1 MAMAQFLR
9 QALFLA
15 VPTGIGQWRRPPRPA
30 RRLPAIAEGA
40 RALLSACPSGA
51 IAMDFELSE
60 EQRAFQATARTFA
73 REAMMPQARDWDE
86 NETFPVETLRAAAA
100 LGFGGI
106 YVRDD
111 VGGSGLARLDATIIF
126 EELAQGC
133 TSTAA
138 YISIHNMAAWMID
151 AFGGEAQ
158 RKRFLPKL
166 CSMEHFASYCLTEP
180 GAGSDAASLSTRARR
195 DGDVYVLDGAKAF
208 ISGGG
213 VSDVYVCMVR
223 TGGAGPKGISCIVV
237 EKGTPGLSF
246 GAQEKKLGW
255 KSQPTAMVVFENC
268 RVPAENL
275 IGKEGEGFR
284 IAMAGLDG
292 GRLNI
297 AACSIGGA
305 QFCLDRTL
313 DYMRERK
320 QFGQRLSEFQALR
333 FRIADYATEIEA
345 ARLMV
350 RRAAVAVGNG
360 EPGATRLAAMAKRM
374 ATDTGFE
381 AVNGCLQLHGGYGY
395 LRDHPIERVLRD
407 VRVHQILEGT
417 NEVMRLIVSRD
428 LLGN

>member
-1 MAMAQFLR
+1 
-9 QALFLA
+9 
-15 VPTGIGQWRRPPRPA
+15 
-30 RRLPAIAEGA
+30 
-40 RALLSACPSGA
+40 
-51 IAMDFELSE
+51 MDFEFSE
-60 EQRAFQATARTFA
+60 EQRAIQDTARQFA
-73 REAMMPQARDWDE
+73 RSEMMPHAKDWDE
-86 NETFPVETLRAAAA
+86 NSTFPVETLRKSAA

-106 YVRDD
+106 YVKED
-111 VGGSGLARLDATIIF
+111 VGGSALTRLDSAIIF

-151 AFGGEAQ
+151 AFGGPAQ
-158 RKRFLPKL
+158 RQKFLPKL

-180 GAGSDAASLSTRARR
+180 DSGSDAASLKTRATR
-195 DGDVYVLDGAKAF
+195 DGDHYVLNGTKAF

-223 TGGAGPKGISCIVV
+223 TGEGGPRGISCIAV
-237 EKGTPGLSF
+237 EKGTPGLSY

-255 KSQPTAMVVFENC
+255 KSQPTAMVMFEDC
-268 RVPAENL
+268 RVPAANL
-275 IGKEGEGFR
+275 IGAEGQGFR

-305 QFCLDRTL
+305 QFCLDRTVE
-313 DYMRERK
+313 YMRERK
-320 QFGQRLSEFQALR
+320 QFGTRLADFQALA
-333 FRIADYATEIEA
+333 FHIADYATELQA

-350 RRAAVAVGNG
+350 HHAASAVTNRA
-360 EPGATRLAAMAKRM
+360 PGATRLAAQAKRF
-374 ATDTGFE
+374 ATDVGFD

-417 NEVMRLIVSRD
+417 NEVMRLIVSRE

>member
-1 MAMAQFLR
+1 
-9 QALFLA
+9 
-15 VPTGIGQWRRPPRPA
+15 
-30 RRLPAIAEGA
+30 
-40 RALLSACPSGA
+40 
-51 IAMDFELSE
+51 MDFELSE
-60 EQRAFQATARTFA
+60 EQRAIQETARAFA
-73 REAMMPQARDWDE
+73 RAEMMPHARDWDE

-106 YVRDD
+106 YVKDD
-111 VGGSGLARLDATIIF
+111 VGGSALTRLDATIIF

-151 AFGGEAQ
+151 AFAGEAQ
-158 RKRFLPKL
+158 RRKFLPKL
-166 CSMEHFASYCLTEP
+166 ATMEHFASYCLTEP
-180 GAGSDAASLSTRARR
+180 DAGSDAASLTTRATR
-195 DGDVYVLDGAKAF
+195 DGDHYVLNGTKAF

-223 TGGAGPKGISCIVV
+223 TGESGPRGISCIVV
-237 EKGTPGLSF
+237 EKGTPGLSY
-246 GAQEKKLGW
+246 GAPEKKLGW
-255 KSQPTAMVVFENC
+255 KSQPTAMVMFTDC
-268 RVPAENL
+268 RVPAGNL
-275 IGKEGEGFR
+275 IGREGEGFR

-305 QFCLDRTL
+305 QFCLDRTVE
-313 DYMRERK
+313 YMRERK
-320 QFGQRLSEFQALR
+320 QFGTRLADFQALA
-333 FRIADYATEIEA
+333 FRIADYATELQA

-350 RRAAVAVGNG
+350 YCAASAVTAKA
-360 EPGATRLAAMAKRM
+360 PGATRLAAQAKRF
-374 ATDTGFE
+374 ATDAGFDV
-381 AVNGCLQLHGGYGY
+381 VNGCLQLHGGYGY

-417 NEVMRLIVSRD
+417 NEVMRLIVSRA

>member
-1 MAMAQFLR
+1 
-9 QALFLA
+9 
-15 VPTGIGQWRRPPRPA
+15 
-30 RRLPAIAEGA
+30 
-40 RALLSACPSGA
+40 
-51 IAMDFELSE
+51 MDFDLTQD
-60 EQRAFQATARTFA
+60 QRAFQATARTFA
-73 REAMMPQARDWDE
+73 RDEMMPHARDWDE
-86 NETFPVETLRAAAA
+86 NETFPVATLRKAAA

-111 VGGSGLARLDATIIF
+111 VGGSDLSRLDATIIF

-151 AFGGEAQ
+151 TFGGEAQ
-158 RKRFLPKL
+158 RAKFLPRL
-166 CSMEHFASYCLTEP
+166 CTMEHFASYCLTEP
-180 GAGSDAASLSTRARR
+180 GSGSDAASLKTRADR
-195 DGDVYVLDGAKAF
+195 DGDHYVLNGAKAF

-213 VSDVYVCMVR
+213 VSDLYVCMVR
-223 TGGAGPKGISCIVV
+223 TGAPGPKGISCIVV

-246 GAQEKKLGW
+246 GALEKKLGW
-255 KSQPTAMVVFENC
+255 KSQPTAMVLFDNC
-268 RVPAENL
+268 RVPIANQ
-275 IGKEGEGFR
+275 IGKEGDGFK

-305 QFCLDRTL
+305 QFCLDRTM

-320 QFGQRLSEFQALR
+320 QFGSKLADFQALR
-333 FRIADYATEIEA
+333 FRVADYATELEA

-350 RRAAVAVGNG
+350 RRAAVAVGGG
-360 EPGATRLAAMAKRM
+360 EPGATRLAAMAKRL
-374 ATDTGFE
+374 ATDSGFE
-381 AVNGCLQLHGGYGY
+381 IVNGCLQLHGGYGY
-395 LRDHPIERVLRD
+395 LRDFPIERVLRD

-428 LLGN
+428 LLDN